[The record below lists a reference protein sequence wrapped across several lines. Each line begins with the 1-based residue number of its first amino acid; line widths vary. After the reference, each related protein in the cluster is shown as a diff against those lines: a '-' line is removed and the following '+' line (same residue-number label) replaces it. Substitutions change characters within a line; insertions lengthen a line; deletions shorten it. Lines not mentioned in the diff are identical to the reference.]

1 MLDSNLGLYTPCSQ
15 VIQQPGVGQ
24 RSDTLDLDWG
34 WNREVISLLIDRN
47 TYIAR
52 FFETFDHRYEI
63 TMLHSHYQINDTAS
77 FAEAIIV
84 SQVLN
89 IIHFKTGCIL
99 LSKRWYI
106 HSRVRI
112 FPCGRYSFFLQE
124 FFNTD
129 TFYIIYRH
137 SLLYW
142 FRQIYIIW
150 IL

>member
-1 MLDSNLGLYTPCSQ
+1 M
-15 VIQQPGVGQ
+15 
-24 RSDTLDLDWG
+24 
-34 WNREVISLLIDRN
+34 IDRN

-99 LSKRWYI
+99 LS
-106 HSRVRI
+106 
-112 FPCGRYSFFLQE
+112 
-124 FFNTD
+124 
-129 TFYIIYRH
+129 
-137 SLLYW
+137 
-142 FRQIYIIW
+142 
-150 IL
+150 